1 MMEQLTEFVNG
12 NLTVTTHRI
21 IWLGSSK
28 SLACHLSV
36 VSEVAIY
43 TPKFFSRHRVQLVI
57 VGNVDRPKP
66 HFVIKLEEGRREDF
80 ISWVTKACEM
90 KTWEQTNQSEQKEN
104 KKEQGFTTSSAGIG
118 GIIRKQKLQIERN
131 EKVAEE
137 ALQDL
142 DSLMKKAKEMVVL
155 IERYRAQ
162 VDQSAKK
169 AEEDGEQGDQAQQD
183 ADSTELVSLL
193 INVGIASPVTK
204 SAAGDLFFEELARQI
219 ADFLMEGKKLQ
230 RLGGMITLPD
240 LYCLYNR
247 ARGTELISPDD
258 LLASAKLMSIL
269 HLPMHMRS
277 FESGVIVIQAN
288 EFNDKTMSENLLKY
302 ISQDSNGV
310 TAIQVSAQFKIS
322 LVIANQNLLTAEK
335 LGYLC
340 RDETIDGIRFF
351 PNEFN
356 RYFEIYCT

>member
-1 MMEQLTEFVNG
+1 MAVSEFFLAIWKEVQLTDAGRPVLLPDEVELIKHRKTILYDGTQLTEFVNG

-169 AEEDGEQGDQAQQD
+169 
-183 ADSTELVSLL
+183 SRRRWRT
-193 INVGIASPVTK
+193 
-204 SAAGDLFFEELARQI
+204 R
-219 ADFLMEGKKLQ
+219 
-230 RLGGMITLPD
+230 
-240 LYCLYNR
+240 
-247 ARGTELISPDD
+247 
-258 LLASAKLMSIL
+258 
-269 HLPMHMRS
+269 
-277 FESGVIVIQAN
+277 
-288 EFNDKTMSENLLKY
+288 
-302 ISQDSNGV
+302 
-310 TAIQVSAQFKIS
+310 
-322 LVIANQNLLTAEK
+322 
-335 LGYLC
+335 
-340 RDETIDGIRFF
+340 
-351 PNEFN
+351 
-356 RYFEIYCT
+356 